1 MRIIAGIA
9 MAAAKSK
16 APTADQSKSFAGLL
30 AGDHPAFRPPEDP
43 DAMIWRYLDF
53 AKFVWLLDQ
62 RRLSMPHCRMMED
75 PFEGSTPLAE
85 LERIEAEG
93 TRDPDGLRRL
103 AAEFRK
109 GYFVSAW
116 HRNDVESEA
125 MWKLFSASTNA
136 VSLRTT
142 FRRLRSALP
151 SYVGVGVVH
160 YIDYRR
166 ETLPDLDLFQW
177 IMHKRKSF
185 AHEREVRAVA
195 SLHTPD
201 EYGGRDIRAQ
211 CDEAGFYPP
220 VDIPA
225 LIESVHVHPLAE
237 PWFVDL
243 VRRVVAKYGFDL
255 PVHRSELAAKP
266 LI

>member
-1 MRIIAGIA
+1 MKEPATLGSGPTASFAALIAGR
-9 MAAAKSK
+9 
-16 APTADQSKSFAGLL
+16 
-30 AGDHPAFRPPEDP
+30 HPAFRPPDDP

-62 RRLSMPHCRMMED
+62 RRLTMPHCKLMED
-75 PFEGSTPLAE
+75 PFEGSTPLAQIE
-85 LERIEAEG
+85 QMEAKGGRDVER
-93 TRDPDGLRRL
+93 LRRL

-116 HRNDVESEA
+116 HMNDVESEA

-136 VSLRTT
+136 VALRST
-142 FRRLRSALP
+142 FRRLREALP
-151 SYVGVGVVH
+151 PFVGVGRVR
-160 YIDYRR
+160 YIDYGS

-195 SLHTPD
+195 SLHAPD
-201 EYGGRDIRAQ
+201 DCGGREIRDQ
-211 CDEAGFYPP
+211 CDEAGYYPAI
-220 VDIPA
+220 DIPA
-225 LIESVHVHPLAE
+225 LVESVHVHPLAE
-237 PWFVDL
+237 RWFVDL

-255 PVHRSELAAKP
+255 PIHRSDLAAKP
-266 LI
+266 LL